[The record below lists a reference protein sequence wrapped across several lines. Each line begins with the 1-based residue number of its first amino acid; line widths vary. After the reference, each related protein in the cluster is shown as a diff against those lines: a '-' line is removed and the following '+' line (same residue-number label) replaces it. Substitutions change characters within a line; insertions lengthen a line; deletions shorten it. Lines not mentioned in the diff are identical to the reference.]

1 MRELL
6 DAKLARFAAVGV
18 ANTLF
23 GLACIYGCKY
33 FLRMDDVAANAA
45 GYAAAVALAFM
56 LNRNW
61 TFRHQGPAAPAFLR
75 YLAVLATAYAAN
87 LLAVLIARDALGWN
101 GYVAQI
107 AGVAPYAAIGYLG
120 SRWFAFRKNAVPA
133 AAACR
138 NFTESRQSARPEGV
152 RPPEPSCTLTR

>member
-1 MRELL
+1 MPELL

-23 GLACIYGCKY
+23 GLACIYACKF
-33 FLRMDDVAANAA
+33 FLRMDDIAANAT
-45 GYAAAVALAFM
+45 GYTAATALAFM

-87 LLAVLIARDALGWN
+87 LLAVLVARDVMGWN

-120 SRWFAFRKNAVPA
+120 SCWFAFRPSAGPGCDCMPEVHGIST
-133 AAACR
+133 R
-138 NFTESRQSARPEGV
+138 RQ
-152 RPPEPSCTLTR
+152 T